1 MKIPA
6 SKVLVR
12 RRYLV
17 DCDVCLE
24 AVEPESG
31 GFASRREANE
41 AKDRHLKMHE
51 EEE

>member
-17 DCDVCLE
+17 DCEVCLE
-24 AVEPESG
+24 AVAPESG
-31 GFASRREANE
+31 GFANRREADV
-41 AKDRHLKMHE
+41 AKVQHLKMHE